1 MKLIEFIW
9 RIGLALL
16 LGSLIGLERNR
27 RVKEAGI
34 RTHGLVCLGAC
45 VFMLLSQFAFNRE
58 LTPQYDAARIASQT
72 VMGVA
77 FLGVGIMYSKGGAMQ
92 GITTAAGIWATVAI
106 GMCCGAGNRDFVWVG
121 VIVAA
126 LIIGFQF
133 LFHRPLRFL
142 AHKTE
147 KLVRVKFLQGAELN
161 VDSFTQYGK
170 VVSYSLKRE
179 GEYVMC
185 NCILSLFNLDAS
197 TETIDKI
204 FSISNSIIT
213 VEFMKLTEK

>member
-1 MKLIEFIW
+1 MEIKFIEILW

-16 LGSLIGLERNR
+16 LGALIGLERNR

-34 RTHGLVCLGAC
+34 RTHGLVCLAAC
-45 VFMLLSQFAFNRE
+45 TFMLLSQYAFKGKDF
-58 LTPQYDAARIASQT
+58 DAARIASQT

-77 FLGVGIMYSKGGAMQ
+77 FLGAGIMYSKGGSMQ

-106 GMCCGAGNRDFVWVG
+106 GMCCGAGNRDFVIVA

-126 LIIGFQF
+126 LIITFQF
-133 LFHRPLRFL
+133 LFHRPLKFL

-147 KLVRVKFLQGAELN
+147 KLVRVKFLQTEDLD
-161 VDSFTQYGK
+161 VDAFSKYGK

-179 GEYVMC
+179 GEYVVC

-197 TETIDKI
+197 SETIDKI
-204 FSISNSIIT
+204 FAISRNILT
-213 VEFMKLTEK
+213 AEFMKLTEK

>member
-1 MKLIEFIW
+1 MKIEFIEILW

-16 LGSLIGLERNR
+16 LGALIGLERNR

-34 RTHGLVCLGAC
+34 RTHGLVCLAAC
-45 VFMLLSQFAFNRE
+45 IFMLLSQFGFKQD
-58 LTPQYDAARIASQT
+58 TQYDAARIASQT

-77 FLGVGIMYSKGGAMQ
+77 FLGAGIMYSKGGAMQ

-106 GMCCGAGNRDFVWVG
+106 GMCCGAGNQDFVWIG
-121 VIVAA
+121 VIAA
-126 LIIGFQF
+126 CLIITFQF
-133 LFHRPLRFL
+133 LFHRPLKFL

-147 KLVRVKFLQGAELN
+147 KLVRVKFLQTEDLEIDAFSN
-161 VDSFTQYGK
+161 YGK

-179 GEYVMC
+179 GEYVVC
-185 NCILSLFNLDAS
+185 NCILSLFNLNAS
-197 TETIDKI
+197 SETIDKI
-204 FSISNSIIT
+204 FAISRNIIT